1 MHYELNQSESN
12 ELQKQ
17 KSIVEGKKK
26 KKCVLGFPELFF
38 VWISNNSKGFM
49 VNKLMY
55 ILRCNY
61 LIFKK

>member
-26 KKCVLGFPELFF
+26 VRSRFSRTVLCM
-38 VWISNNSKGFM
+38 N
-49 VNKLMY
+49 
-55 ILRCNY
+55 
-61 LIFKK
+61 FKQQ

>member
-26 KKCVLGFPELFF
+26 KSAF
-38 VWISNNSKGFM
+38 
-49 VNKLMY
+49 
-55 ILRCNY
+55 
-61 LIFKK
+61 

>member
-26 KKCVLGFPELFF
+26 KVRSRFSRTVFCM
-38 VWISNNSKGFM
+38 N
-49 VNKLMY
+49 
-55 ILRCNY
+55 
-61 LIFKK
+61 FKQQ